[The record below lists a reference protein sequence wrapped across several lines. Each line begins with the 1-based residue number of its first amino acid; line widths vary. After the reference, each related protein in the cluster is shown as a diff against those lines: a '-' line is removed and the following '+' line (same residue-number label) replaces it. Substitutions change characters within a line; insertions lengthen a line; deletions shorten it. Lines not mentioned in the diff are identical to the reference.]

1 MDAARRLLTLGL
13 LAVLVAGSSTACRT
27 IPSEPE
33 PTASTEA
40 DSAARRAATIPG
52 ERSTVGQDAAAR
64 GPEPDAPRKRSSF
77 PPTPAVRL
85 DVFPPIER
93 SPESAARVRRVP
105 DPASSPVPLDFDATS
120 KIFPEE
126 WRDAPVSAQAKPLA
140 RTEHDRSVHV
150 LLRSLAKYP
159 PDFLRE
165 HLRAVHLLG
174 GLEFSGISAAGTYGE
189 KTVYI
194 ANEGVRAGYLD
205 EYLEE
210 TFHHE
215 FSSVLLE
222 RYRDRFP
229 ADRWIAQN
237 SASFAYSRSGVDA
250 VRLGRASQRFD
261 DDLHH
266 LGFLHEYAT
275 ASIEEDFNSIAELLF
290 AGRPQL
296 WEIGERYPRI
306 AAKIDLAIEFYRS
319 IDARFTRD
327 HFRAFALAAHS
338 E

>member
-1 MDAARRLLTLGL
+1 MGAARRLLTVGL
-13 LAVLVAGSSTACRT
+13 ALLVAGSGAGCRT
-27 IPSEPE
+27 VSNDRDR
-33 PTASTEA
+33 TAAESTSTSNESST
-40 DSAARRAATIPG
+40 DARDTAATPPG
-52 ERSTVGQDAAAR
+52 PGS
-64 GPEPDAPRKRSSF
+64 PRKLSSF
-77 PPTPAVRL
+77 PPAPVVRL

-93 SPESAARVRRVP
+93 SPKATGVRRVP
-105 DPASSPVPLDFDATS
+105 LPDPTASPVPLEFDASAT
-120 KIFPEE
+120 IFPVE
-126 WRDAPVSAQAKPLA
+126 WRVAPVSAQAKPLA
-140 RTEHDRSVHV
+140 RTERDRSVQV

-159 PDFLRE
+159 ADFLRD

-189 KTVYI
+189 RAVYI

-237 SASFAYSRSGVDA
+237 SSAFAYSRSGVDA
-250 VRLGRASQRFD
+250 VRLGHASQRFD

-290 AGRPQL
+290 AGRSQL
-296 WEIGERYPRI
+296 WEIAERYPRI
-306 AAKIDLAIEFYRS
+306 ATKIELAIEFYGS
-319 IDARFTRD
+319 IDARFTRE
-327 HFRAFALAAHS
+327 HFRALAVTSHG